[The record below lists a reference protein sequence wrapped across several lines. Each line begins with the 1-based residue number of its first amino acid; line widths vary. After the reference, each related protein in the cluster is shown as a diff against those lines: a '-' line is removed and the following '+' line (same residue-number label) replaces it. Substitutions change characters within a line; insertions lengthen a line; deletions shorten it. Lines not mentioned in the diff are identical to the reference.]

1 VGAGQELFSE
11 QGFHQPTHWLG
22 ITGDKNVDRWLI
34 SLKLQDPNLI
44 QGLWAFTSI
53 NFG

>member
-22 ITGDKNVDRWLI
+22 ITGDKNADRCLI

-44 QGLWAFTSI
+44 QGL
-53 NFG
+53 